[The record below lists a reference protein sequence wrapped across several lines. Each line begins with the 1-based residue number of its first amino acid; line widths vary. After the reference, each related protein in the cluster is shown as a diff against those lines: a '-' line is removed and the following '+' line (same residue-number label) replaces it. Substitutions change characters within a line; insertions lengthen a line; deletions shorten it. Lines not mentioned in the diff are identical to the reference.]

1 MIKILQSGQF
11 GSTKYLVDMHRV
23 RTKIFRDRMGWDV
36 DVDAMEMEIDEY
48 DRPETIYV
56 LSVNDN
62 DQVVGTWR
70 FLTTDQPSMIR
81 DIWPHYLQTLP
92 IPTSA
97 AMCETSRFG
106 VYYEVSEGGDRQK
119 IVSAA
124 TAEMIVGLIDV
135 CIKCGIEEMFTLYNV
150 KIKRLLERIGF
161 VPAQVSAVMDLEG
174 EPTVTARF
182 EMNEALLTAVRRK
195 TGVTLEVGVNELP
208 PALIEKFLEQ
218 QGRHGADNVARAS

>member
-1 MIKILQSGQF
+1 
-11 GSTKYLVDMHRV
+11 MHRV

-36 DVDAMEMEIDEY
+36 DVNAMEMEIDAY

-56 LSVNDN
+56 LSVNDK
-62 DQVVGTWR
+62 DEVVGTWR

-81 DIWPHYLQTLP
+81 DIWPHYLETLA
-92 IPTSA
+92 IPQSP

-106 VYYEVSEGGDRQK
+106 VYYELSETGDRQR

-135 CIKCGIEEMFTLYNV
+135 CIKCGIDEMFTLYNV

-161 VPAQVSAVMDLEG
+161 VPAQVSAVIDLEG

-182 EMNEALLTAVRRK
+182 EMNDALLAAVREK
-195 TGVTLEVGVNELP
+195 TGVTLEIWPNELP
-208 PALIEKFLEQ
+208 PALVERFLDNQRQRE
-218 QGRHGADNVARAS
+218 AKNVARAG